1 MYVNALYTC
10 LVLAEV
16 REAAGSPGTGAINS
30 DKDYLNYRAIPS
42 VSSSDGLRKSKQE
55 GGI

>member
-16 REAAGSPGTGAINS
+16 REAADPLELELSTVI
-30 DKDYLNYRAIPS
+30 KTI
-42 VSSSDGLRKSKQE
+42 
-55 GGI
+55 